1 MPEEHRELL
10 KYRRLPEGFSSVG
23 EAVSVM
29 VALGDADA
37 LGTILQMAEHL
48 KFNDY
53 TKILFQERAED
64 LEAEL
69 VAVGVI

>member
-1 MPEEHRELL
+1 
-10 KYRRLPEGFSSVG
+10 
-23 EAVSVM
+23 M